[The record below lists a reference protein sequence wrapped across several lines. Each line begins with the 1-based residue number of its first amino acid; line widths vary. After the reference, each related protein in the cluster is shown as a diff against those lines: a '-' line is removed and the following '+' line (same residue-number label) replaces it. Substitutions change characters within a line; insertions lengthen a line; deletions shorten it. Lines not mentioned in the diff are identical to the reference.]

1 MDPPSPPFLPPAESG
16 NDAPPGY
23 AWAVLVILSCL
34 SGIFS
39 GLNLGL
45 MSLTVEDLNIV
56 INSSNDPQQVRNAK
70 KILPLRKRGNLLL
83 CSLLIG
89 NTVVNVMLSV
99 LTDDIWVFLFGEG
112 IAGTVLGLV
121 VPSMII
127 VIFGEIVPQSVC
139 SRYALAIG
147 AFSLPLTYFF
157 VIAFL
162 PVSVPIAAILDK
174 ALGAEVSGVYT
185 RQGLIE
191 LVKLNVE
198 SVVHAKES
206 GLTKEDAQLLGGA
219 LTFKDKLVNDVMT
232 PIERVYSLPIDTVL
246 DRTTFLGILEKGHT
260 RIPVYEDEPD
270 NVIAILLAKNLL
282 GIGYDKG
289 VTLRYVLDAFHK
301 HGSETKGV
309 LRVSKATKLN
319 VALEICKHNHVHMLV
334 VTEFASEGVALSSR
348 SPATTAS
355 ARASKSNVG
364 GGTGPV
370 VGIVTIEDFLEE
382 ILQEEIVDE
391 TDVYVDNLGEI
402 SVKSGRDSGRD
413 DQYPSS
419 TKLSTPAS
427 DTAQLKTSTREE
439 TNAGERSPRMLKRLN
454 SKHFDTTVVLR
465 QLTDHKASAPA

>member
-1 MDPPSPPFLPPAESG
+1 MLPYIYIYILQHTHRRQSREMDPPSPPFLPPAAPG

-112 IAGTVLGLV
+112 IAGVRGRGFDLPSSHLHTESCAHNSPPLAMSLHPFHMCARVPVTHQTVLGLV
-121 VPSMII
+121 VPSLII

-139 SRYALAIG
+139 SRYAHMHARTFSCMHTCIFAEIVPHTPSAATHVHTYRRTDVHKYIHTYIRYALAIG

-157 VIAFL
+157 VVAFL
-162 PVSVPIAAILDK
+162 PVSVPIAALLDK
-174 ALGAEVSGVYT
+174 LLGAEVSGVYT

-198 SVVHAKES
+198 SIVHAKES

-219 LTFKDKLVNDVMT
+219 LTFK
-232 PIERVYSLPIDTVL
+232 
-246 DRTTFLGILEKGHT
+246 GGW
-260 RIPVYEDEPD
+260 
-270 NVIAILLAKNLL
+270 
-282 GIGYDKG
+282 
-289 VTLRYVLDAFHK
+289 
-301 HGSETKGV
+301 
-309 LRVSKATKLN
+309 
-319 VALEICKHNHVHMLV
+319 
-334 VTEFASEGVALSSR
+334 
-348 SPATTAS
+348 
-355 ARASKSNVG
+355 VG
-364 GGTGPV
+364 GWMDGWM
-370 VGIVTIEDFLEE
+370 DAA
-382 ILQEEIVDE
+382 D
-391 TDVYVDNLGEI
+391 
-402 SVKSGRDSGRD
+402 
-413 DQYPSS
+413 
-419 TKLSTPAS
+419 A
-427 DTAQLKTSTREE
+427 A
-439 TNAGERSPRMLKRLN
+439 
-454 SKHFDTTVVLR
+454 
-465 QLTDHKASAPA
+465 